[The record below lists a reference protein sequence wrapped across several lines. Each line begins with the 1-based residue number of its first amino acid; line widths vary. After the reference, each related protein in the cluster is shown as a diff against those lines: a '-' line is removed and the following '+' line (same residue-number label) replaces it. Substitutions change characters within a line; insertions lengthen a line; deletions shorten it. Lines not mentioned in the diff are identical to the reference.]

1 MEPHSSGKKTMNL
14 KLATFPVAS
23 CLLVMTACGKVDSA
37 PQSMPGAYAAAS
49 VTDPNVQAA
58 ARFAIDAEQQALLK
72 AGESGTLDL
81 VSILGA
87 EQQVVAGVNYRLRLR
102 VRRSG
107 QAQDAAA
114 LVWWQAW
121 RKPDPYQLTSW
132 QWQ

>member
-1 MEPHSSGKKTMNL
+1 MTL
-14 KLATFPVAS
+14 KLETFAVAL
-23 CLLVMTACGKVDSA
+23 CLLVMTACAKVDSA
-37 PQSMPGAYAAAS
+37 PQSMPGAYAVGS

-81 VSILGA
+81 VAILGA
-87 EQQVVAGVNYRLRLR
+87 EQQVVAGINYRLRLR
-102 VRRSG
+102 VRRNG
-107 QAQDAAA
+107 QAQDAEA

>member
-1 MEPHSSGKKTMNL
+1 MNL
-14 KLATFPVAS
+14 KLASFAVTFS
-23 CLLVMTACGKVDSA
+23 LLAMTACAAVDSA
-37 PQSMPGAYAAAS
+37 PQSTPGAYAAAS

-81 VSILGA
+81 VAILGA
-87 EQQVVAGVNYRLRLR
+87 EQQVVAGINYRLRLR
-102 VRRSG
+102 VRRNG
-107 QAQDAAA
+107 QAQDAEA